1 MDSPTEL
8 SIENDLNQKRVSREE
23 RSNSVEILR
32 PDGSSEEKIINNNT
46 EDMEEVTKDN
56 RTGLM
61 AFLAK
66 AGLAEL
72 TTITLPVTI
81 NEPLSF
87 LMRITEQL
95 QYIELLD
102 QAAICED
109 SLQRLLYVTCFAI
122 SCYSCTE
129 RSGKPFNPL
138 LGETYECY
146 DPSRLRFIAEQVSH
160 HPPISAAHA
169 ENDNFVFWQ
178 HKLVKSKFGGNSLE
192 FAPPGHNV
200 VQLKKTKEVF
210 KWEDVKLCVH
220 NVIVGTIWLEH
231 FGDMIIQNTTNGEK
245 AKLEFK
251 KCGWFSKGWH
261 EVEGTIYDAK
271 GNGCIQIFGK
281 WNDTVHGK
289 ATKYY
294 NVSDP
299 VEKESTTPQLNRDGS
314 STQLSKE
321 NTAQILVDKKAKK
334 QAKKVAK
341 RESKEAK
348 KIRNQA
354 KKDAK
359 KACEERKKF
368 EKEFKKQ
375 VRKKLTNDE
384 SLWTHTIK
392 PLPADKISCKY
403 MTDFTKHTMELME
416 ITDFL
421 RETLPPTDSR
431 LRMDRYYLEKSD
443 TKQAANEK
451 SRLEEKQRAEKKI
464 REDRKEEWRP
474 KYFQKAIDKDGVEY
488 WEFLDNY
495 WQERAERVKKYNQ
508 AHNIQEDEE
517 DDDDD
522 DDDDDST

>member
-1 MDSPTEL
+1 
-8 SIENDLNQKRVSREE
+8 
-23 RSNSVEILR
+23 
-32 PDGSSEEKIINNNT
+32 
-46 EDMEEVTKDN
+46 
-56 RTGLM
+56 
-61 AFLAK
+61 
-66 AGLAEL
+66 
-72 TTITLPVTI
+72 
-81 NEPLSF
+81 
-87 LMRITEQL
+87 
-95 QYIELLD
+95 
-102 QAAICED
+102 
-109 SLQRLLYVTCFAI
+109 
-122 SCYSCTE
+122 
-129 RSGKPFNPL
+129 
-138 LGETYECY
+138 
-146 DPSRLRFIAEQVSH
+146 
-160 HPPISAAHA
+160 
-169 ENDNFVFWQ
+169 
-178 HKLVKSKFGGNSLE
+178 
-192 FAPPGHNV
+192 
-200 VQLKKTKEVF
+200 
-210 KWEDVKLCVH
+210 VH

-231 FGDMIIQNTTNGEK
+231 FGEMTIQNTSNGEK

-261 EVEGTIYDAK
+261 EVEGTIYDGK

-294 NVSDP
+294 NVSEP
-299 VEKESTTPQLNRDGS
+299 VEKETTTPQLNREGS

-321 NTAQILVDKKAKK
+321 TSAQILVDKKAKK
-334 QAKKVAK
+334 LAKKEAK

-348 KIRNQA
+348 KVRKQA

-359 KACEERKKF
+359 KAIEDRKKF

-392 PLPADKISCKY
+392 PLPADKIPCKY

-443 TKQAANEK
+443 TKQAASEK
-451 SRLEEKQRAEKKI
+451 QRLEEKQRAERKI
-464 REDRKEEWRP
+464 REDRKEEWQP
-474 KYFQKAIDKDGVEY
+474 KYFKKAVDKEGIEY